1 MIQSSLIYRLFCF
14 HLNSYNVLILSVTV
28 NITVRRKRM
37 AILPSA
43 IRYFLRNIASL
54 GRGLVQRSV
63 DGSRKKIKIQCF
75 LPALGVVFRNWGKSR
90 LLSHGAIFFSRYL
103 SGLTD
108 RETEQGWV
116 CVRSYKTTWKQRL
129 FPNDRVQFILKGI
142 PKMWVHNYA

>member
-1 MIQSSLIYRLFCF
+1 MIQSSLMYRLFCF

-43 IRYFLRNIASL
+43 IRYFLRNIGSL
-54 GRGLVQRSV
+54 GRGLKFREVLTFPE
-63 DGSRKKIKIQCF
+63 KKNTLFPSCTGRCLQELREIATSKPWSYI
-75 LPALGVVFRNWGKSR
+75 S
-90 LLSHGAIFFSRYL
+90 SRYL
-103 SGLTD
+103 SGNWSRD
-108 RETEQGWV
+108 RAGWV
-116 CVRSYKTTWKQRL
+116 CVRSYKTTWKRRL